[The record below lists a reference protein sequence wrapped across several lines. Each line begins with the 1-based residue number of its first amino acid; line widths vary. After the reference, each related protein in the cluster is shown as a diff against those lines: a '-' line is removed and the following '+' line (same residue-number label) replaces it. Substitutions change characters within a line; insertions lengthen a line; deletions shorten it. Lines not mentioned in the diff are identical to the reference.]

1 MSSNKIKVKEEL
13 LCILDTRNCTSYY
26 NDNMLSDVE
35 WDLKDVIK
43 KPKQGVQFSVSVITF
58 SLPQSQYIV
67 NSHNNILLKKRG
79 ALTEMTTLPSGNY
92 NITELVAVIN
102 ELISTDGYTL
112 EYSATTNN
120 LSMTHLTSSF
130 YISKDSTCWELLG
143 LSRTEN
149 TQSVN
154 LFGQKTAYFPN
165 CCNVSGLNNVNI
177 ELNNIA
183 TKNIN
188 SFDKS
193 IGSVILAVPVDVNA
207 GGILSYQRN
216 FEYEIAVPIDCLE
229 FINIVLKD
237 DLGNFLEL
245 NGVHWN
251 LTLKFSYFVE
261 REFDQDNFEKIT
273 QNNKLMNIVKPRRF
287 ITEVPKIFET
297 SN

>member
-1 MSSNKIKVKEEL
+1 MNSNKIKIKEEL

-26 NDNMLSDVE
+26 NGNMMSDVE

-67 NSHNNILLKKRG
+67 NSNNNILLKKRG
-79 ALTEMTTLPSGNY
+79 AFGEVTTIPVGNY
-92 NITELVAVIN
+92 NLTSLVSKIN
-102 ELISTDGYTL
+102 ELISPNNYTL
-112 EYSATTNN
+112 TYSSLTNK
-120 LSMTHLTSSF
+120 LTMTHTTDNF
-130 YISKDSTCWELLG
+130 YIDKNSSCWELLG

-149 TQSVN
+149 LQSITKV
-154 LFGQKTAYFPN
+154 AYFPN
-165 CCNVSGLNNVNI
+165 CCNLSGLNNVNI

-193 IGSVILAVPVDVNA
+193 ISSVILAVPVDVNA

-216 FEYEIAVPIDCLE
+216 FEYDIPVPIDCLE

-237 DLGNFLEL
+237 DLGNFLQL
-245 NGVHWN
+245 NGVNWN

-261 REFDQDNFEKIT
+261 KEFDIDNFEKIT
-273 QNNKLMNIVKPRRF
+273 QNTKIMNIVKPKRF

-297 SN
+297 SV